1 MRRFSAL
8 VVLACVVAAVPAGAQ
23 EERASLLSA
32 AGLPAALAAKIGAAM
47 AQATSF
53 RVRLTGG
60 GTGRISTMVR
70 AQKRTKV
77 VDTDPITGVV
87 SETVFA
93 DGRAYTRSNGGDWR
107 LVDRPHRA
115 TDDPSPAK
123 KFLDMTKITPLPDR
137 VENGVTVGA
146 YQMDLRLP
154 VATQSAETLTFTCT
168 YDKTTYLPRSCGND
182 VVTETFEGWNDPA
195 NVVDVPVVAAPN
207 SL

>member
-23 EERASLLSA
+23 EERASLLA
-32 AGLPAALAAKIGAAM
+32 GAGLPAALAAKIGAAM

-53 RVRLTGG
+53 RVRSTAGG
-60 GTGRISTMVR
+60 AGRILTMVR

-77 VDTDPITGVV
+77 VDTDPVTGVV
-87 SETVFA
+87 TETVFA
-93 DGRAYTRSNGGDWR
+93 DGRAYTRTSGGDWR
-107 LVDRPHRA
+107 LVDRPRPA

-123 KFLDMTKITPLPDR
+123 KFWDMTKITPLPDR

-146 YQMDLRLP
+146 YQMDMHLP
-154 VATQSAETLTFTCT
+154 VTTQSTETLTFTCT
-168 YDKTTYLPRSCGND
+168 YDKSTYLPRTCGND

-195 NVVDVPVVAAPN
+195 NVIDVPVVAAPN